1 MVRRAYAARSL
12 LPLLLLLPLPTLSSA
27 IRGAKSPRYG
37 IPRLAPG
44 QVWVTSV
51 PVGLEVRSGDNPNVK
66 KVLGRT
72 PLILNA
78 RDVDRYVTVS
88 IQKKQY
94 LGTLPDQMEFLDFS
108 AKTTHNMTIQH
119 PPDAED
125 KGRPAED
132 VARAITYELHLPDR
146 QTVIALFQS
155 RSLSLS
161 DLARLYPAGSNFRF
175 SDQALQKRL
184 ALKGVPPEF
193 ISAGIRLLHRGG
205 KIALPR
211 AQGWSDWLIAEV
223 TPSGQVDVLEPPS
236 SPPK

>member
-44 QVWVTSV
+44 Q
-51 PVGLEVRSGDNPNVK
+51 
-66 KVLGRT
+66 
-72 PLILNA
+72 
-78 RDVDRYVTVS
+78 
-88 IQKKQY
+88 
-94 LGTLPDQMEFLDFS
+94 DQMEFLDFS

>member
-12 LPLLLLLPLPTLSSA
+12 LPLLLLLPLQTPPSA
-27 IRGAKSPRYG
+27 VRGTSRPRYG
-37 IPRLAPG
+37 IPRLEPG
-44 QVWVTSV
+44 QLWVSSV

-78 RDVDRYVTVS
+78 RDVDRYVTVT

-94 LGTLPDQMEFLDFS
+94 LGTLPDQMDFLDFS
-108 AKTTHNMTIQH
+108 AKTTHSMTIQH
-119 PPDAED
+119 PPDGED
-125 KGRPAED
+125 KGRPTED

-155 RSLSLS
+155 RDLSLS
-161 DLARLYPAGSNFRF
+161 DLARFYPAGSNFRF
-175 SDQALQKRL
+175 SDQGLQKRL
-184 ALKGVPPEF
+184 AQKGVPSEF
-193 ISAGIRLLHRGG
+193 IFQGMRLLHRGG
-205 KIALPR
+205 KVALP
-211 AQGWSDWLIAEV
+211 GTHGWLIAQV
-223 TPSGQVDVLEPPS
+223 TSSGQVDLLEPPS